1 MARSASAYLKEVE
14 DHFAVRI
21 QRIAIDAP
29 SNPRSPGVVLREAE
43 RGLSTRGMSYFQTPD
58 EVEIAAMTTMARR
71 HLADGGPVTHLPHG
85 NRLWML
91 LGFELFSRLRQEG
104 WECLEVFP
112 QAIAVSLGAAAIHKS
127 KTDGLARQLNA
138 VATFTG
144 WPVVRSPSSL
154 EDIAYGSSD
163 DKLDAYLS
171 AWVASLDTN
180 AREAIGAPPDD
191 AIWIPR
197 V

>member
-1 MARSASAYLKEVE
+1 MACAKGKRLPVCVCVKEGWVLRPLALRQYAAPRPPYGCGNAACLDPETIHHLAESASVYLKEVE
-14 DHFAVRI
+14 DYFAVRV
-21 QRIAIDAP
+21 RGIAIDAP
-29 SNPRSPGVVLREAE
+29 SNPRSVGVVLREAE

-112 QAIAVSLGAAAIHKS
+112 QAIAVALGAAAIHKS
-127 KTDGLARQLNA
+127 KTDGLLRQLNA

-144 WPVVRSPSSL
+144 
-154 EDIAYGSSD
+154 
-163 DKLDAYLS
+163 
-171 AWVASLDTN
+171 
-180 AREAIGAPPDD
+180 
-191 AIWIPR
+191 
-197 V
+197 